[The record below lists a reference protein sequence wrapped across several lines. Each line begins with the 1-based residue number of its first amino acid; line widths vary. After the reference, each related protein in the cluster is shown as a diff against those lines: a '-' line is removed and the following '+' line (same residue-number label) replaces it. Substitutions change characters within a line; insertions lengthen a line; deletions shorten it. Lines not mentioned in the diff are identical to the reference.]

1 MLFYFQYGKMASIM
15 KHRHFL
21 LVLTSILFVSG
32 CRAPESTSSKSLSN
46 TSVDTTSEISS
57 EVTSSSQS
65 TTSSTSTPQKV
76 TVPAHTLK
84 DSNPP
89 IDVTKKG
96 EQITEA
102 TWESFRNAPDS
113 KFKGNYNYTYFSY
126 AGGYQTI
133 EGFTKNGYMLQ
144 SNYTKQ
150 YYERKSGNTFYSY
163 IDTSE
168 GYLRSETT
176 LDIESKYIYRIQHE
190 IYVHMFDFSNYE
202 YDDYDGSYIYNTSS
216 FGTYV
221 IFRGGYLTDLSY
233 TLGTNVY
240 QIKLSFETTID
251 IPKSYYYK

>member
-1 MLFYFQYGKMASIM
+1 MTSIM
-15 KHRHFL
+15 KHRQFL
-21 LVLTSILFVSG
+21 LVLTSILYVSG
-32 CRAPESTSSKSLSN
+32 CRAPQSTSSEPLSD
-46 TSVDTTSEISS
+46 TSVDTTSETSS
-57 EVTSSSQS
+57 EVTSSSSSQS

-76 TVPAHTLK
+76 TVAAHTLK

-96 EQITEA
+96 ERVTES

-126 AGGYQTI
+126 VSGYQTV
-133 EGFTKNGYMLQ
+133 EAFTKNGYMLQ

-163 IDTSE
+163 TDTNE

-202 YDDYDGSYIYNTSS
+202 YNDDFDGCYIYNTTS

-221 IFRGGYLTDLSY
+221 VFKGGYLTELSY
-233 TLGTNVY
+233 TLGTNIY

-251 IPKSYYYK
+251 IPKSYYYE